1 MINNWLEPLL
11 PPLSQWTEDS
21 EGRPKK
27 KIIAAPPGKKVSF
40 YTWSYL
46 VTPLLDPKIGPRLAK
61 LLERNRFLNN
71 YWDEIKKGLFYGFGR
86 IFSTSYSTR
95 I

>member
-27 KIIAAPPGKKVSF
+27 KIIAAPPGKEVSF